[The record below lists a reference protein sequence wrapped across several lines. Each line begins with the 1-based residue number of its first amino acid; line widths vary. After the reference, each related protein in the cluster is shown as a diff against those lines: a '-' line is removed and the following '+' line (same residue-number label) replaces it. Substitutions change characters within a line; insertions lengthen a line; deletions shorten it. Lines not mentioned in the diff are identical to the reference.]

1 MSELFKSIIPSIL
14 QTKQEGLLADV
25 GEDQYVAFVVNRA
38 LSYHRDT
45 VFAANVVNVFPK
57 LDKKLQYD
65 FLLNTVRGYKRRFV
79 PWPKKAPQGDLEAI
93 KLCYGCSTS
102 VAHDILS
109 ILKPDQMDKIRQIAS
124 TGE

>member
-1 MSELFKSIIPSIL
+1 MSELFKSIVPSIL

-45 VFAANVVNVFPK
+45 VFQANAMNVYPG

-65 FLLNTVRGYKRRFV
+65 FLLNTVRGYKRRYV
-79 PWPKKAPQGDLEAI
+79 PWPKKAPQDDLEAI
-93 KLCYGCSTS
+93 KKCYGCSTKM
-102 VAHDILS
+102 AHEMHS
-109 ILKPDQMDKIRQIAS
+109 ILKPDQIETIRKIAS